1 MQERFIKNKCA
12 LGLILMLLYVC
23 PTHAAKIVVSGK
35 NESYAGETLELRRY
49 TEKILN
55 GSESVATA
63 KVASVRKP
71 RMQLP
76 SNTIKKLDLA
86 NLEYQDEFK
95 VKSVFVKV
103 E

>member
-1 MQERFIKNKCA
+1 MKMQERFIKNKCA

-35 NESYAGETLELRRY
+35 NVSYAGETLELRRY

-63 KVASVRKP
+63 KVGKEGDFRLLTV
-71 RMQLP
+71 
-76 SNTIKKLDLA
+76 DC
-86 NLEYQDEFK
+86 
-95 VKSVFVKV
+95 
-103 E
+103 